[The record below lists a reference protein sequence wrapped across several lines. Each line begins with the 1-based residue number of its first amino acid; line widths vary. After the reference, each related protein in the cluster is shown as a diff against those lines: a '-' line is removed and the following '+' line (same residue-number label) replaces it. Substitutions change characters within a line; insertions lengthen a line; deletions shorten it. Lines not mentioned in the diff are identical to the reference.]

1 MIDLYLIS
9 DQNDVPNLISD
20 HYDVPNLISDHYDV
34 PNHARPLGR

>member
-20 HYDVPNLISDHYDV
+20 HYDVPN
-34 PNHARPLGR
+34 HARPLGR